1 MNLIALEAVEV
12 DADGRVH
19 LTGDRARHLRHVLSV
34 TPGQEIRV
42 GILDGPVGHGK
53 VVATDDAGVT
63 LVCEFGE
70 TPARPRVDLLLAL
83 PRPKVLR
90 RLWAQIAALGVGRVM
105 LTNAE
110 RVERSYFDTHFLDP
124 QIYRPLLVEGLQQAR
139 DTRVPIV
146 TTHKQF
152 RVLIEDDLTALVGD
166 VNRFVADPSGESS
179 MSGLR
184 RSTTTSRVLI
194 AIGPEG
200 GWNRFELDLL
210 REHHFTSVSMGP
222 RTLRVD
228 TACVAIL
235 ALLNDSLAN

>member
-1 MNLIALEAVEV
+1 M
-12 DADGRVH
+12 
-19 LTGDRARHLRHVLSV
+19 
-34 TPGQEIRV
+34 
-42 GILDGPVGHGK
+42 
-53 VVATDDAGVT
+53 
-63 LVCEFGE
+63 
-70 TPARPRVDLLLAL
+70 
-83 PRPKVLR
+83 
-90 RLWAQIAALGVGRVM
+90 
-105 LTNAE
+105 
-110 RVERSYFDTHFLDP
+110 
-124 QIYRPLLVEGLQQAR
+124 
-139 DTRVPIV
+139 PIV